1 MDNATNA
8 YKLIDYSI
16 QDGNIHPVAIICPGG
31 GYGSI
36 VDHVE
41 GAPFAKKLN
50 AMGISAFVVY
60 YRVGENAA
68 FPNPQDDL
76 AKAVKEVWDMREEKH
91 LDMGRYSIWGSSAGG
106 HLVASFGAEKTG
118 FAKYDLPKPAALV
131 LIYPVISMGPLTHA
145 GSRKNLIGDEPSAD
159 TVELLSIEMQVTS
172 DYPPTF
178 VWCGDADTCVNPK
191 NSYMMAAALEKAGV
205 LHKYMIFPGVG
216 HGVGLGIGGVS
227 EAWFEEAVSFWLSLE
242 V

>member
-1 MDNATNA
+1 MDNAANT
-8 YKLIDYSI
+8 YRLIDYSI

-31 GYGSI
+31 GYGMI
-36 VDHVE
+36 ADHVE
-41 GAPFAKKLN
+41 GAPFAKQLN

-60 YRVGENAA
+60 YRVGEEAT

-91 LDMGRYSIWGSSAGG
+91 LDMRHYSIWGSSAGG
-106 HLVASFGAEKTG
+106 HLVASFGAKETG
-118 FAKYDLPKPAALV
+118 YKKYKLPKPAALV

-145 GSRKNLIGDEPSAD
+145 GSRQNLIGADPSAD
-159 TVELLSIEMQVTS
+159 TVELLSIEKQVTP

-205 LHKYMIFPGVG
+205 PHEYMEFPGIG
-216 HGVGLGIGGVS
+216 HGVGLNIGGVA
-227 EAWFEEAVSFWLSLE
+227 EAWFEKAVNFWLSGE